1 MRSGSTAEAVSSA
14 MPLGTDFDAGE
25 IDASDDMGAVAED
38 WSSPLETFDHPQLK
52 NIGFFKGESERAPIE
67 QLMEYGPDA
76 LGLSR
81 SFMRLESFSPVQST
95 ITNGIRFGTEK
106 ALLKAAINCEKAK
119 SYNHISE
126 TLHEVLE
133 HVEQLQLAVMFLL
146 RPSEENQAFKKIEE
160 RARKAFNSMRR
171 KGFNDKELNED
182 QRDAFLM
189 AADVLPSITS
199 QIRNFLQKLK
209 EQNLA
214 ITFDADIPKFSKQF
228 HMIYGE
234 RV

>member
-1 MRSGSTAEAVSSA
+1 
-14 MPLGTDFDAGE
+14 
-25 IDASDDMGAVAED
+25 
-38 WSSPLETFDHPQLK
+38 
-52 NIGFFKGESERAPIE
+52 
-67 QLMEYGPDA
+67 MEYGPDA

-81 SFMRLESFSPVQST
+81 AFMRLESFSPVQSI
-95 ITNGIRFGTEK
+95 ITNGIRFGKEK

-228 HMIYGE
+228 HIIYGE